1 MQDYTHTVSAFEEHG
16 GKDMHDGCDGGFSSL
31 SPAGH
36 YIALRVGYAYPL
48 MEHNTLP
55 EPWVRRYTQMGFM
68 LHDPVMHWLYEFK
81 GAIRWSRLRLP
92 DPRNIL
98 QQAADFGLRYGVAI
112 SHVSSGP
119 DGQRSFGS
127 FARSDREFE
136 EFEIRQ
142 LTAKLVQMH
151 DKATPSV
158 QLSYAEL
165 EVLSLVRD
173 GLLQK
178 EIAYELG
185 ISEGAIKQRLKN
197 AKLKLGARTSSQAI
211 SVAVGFRLI

>member
-1 MQDYTHTVSAFEEHG
+1 MQDYTHTVPAFEEH
-16 GKDMHDGCDGGFSSL
+16 DSRNIHDDCEGGFSSL
-31 SPAGH
+31 APVGH

-48 MEHNTLP
+48 MEYNTLP

-81 GAIRWSRLRLP
+81 GATRWSQIRLP

-98 QQAADFGLRYGVAI
+98 REAADFGLRYGVAI
-112 SHVSSGP
+112 SHTSSEP

-136 EFEIRQ
+136 ELEIRQ
-142 LTAKLVQMH
+142 LMAKLVKMH
-151 DKATPSV
+151 EKTIPSV
-158 QLSYAEL
+158 QLSCAEL

-197 AKLKLGARTSSQAI
+197 AKLKLGARTSSQAV
-211 SVAVGFRLI
+211 SVAIGCRLI